1 MFIQCN
7 VTKNNKEQTINT
19 SNNMHE
25 SQKHAELNKHYTKDI
40 VSFNLKEVLEQK
52 IFLSFN
58 L

>member
-25 SQKHAELNKHYTKDI
+25 SQKTLC
-40 VSFNLKEVLEQK
+40 
-52 IFLSFN
+52 
-58 L
+58 